1 MNYPFQITREIT
13 QEALIPPYN
22 HIHHADLIRQLEDA
36 RVELLDA
43 IGQPLQSFLDRGL
56 FWVIAAI
63 QIEYLREVKEGES
76 VVTCEAP
83 TMTERR
89 LIIPQRIYNHRKKLA
104 VRAQVELALF
114 SVEQQRGI
122 TIPSPIVAAFKAE
135 DLES

>member
-1 MNYPFQITREIT
+1 MNYPFQIKREIA

-22 HIHHADLIRQLEDA
+22 HIHHADLIRQLEEA
-36 RVELLDA
+36 RVELLEA

-63 QIEYLREVKEGES
+63 QIEYLREVKQGEI

-83 TMTERR
+83 TITDRR
-89 LIIPQRIYNHRKKLA
+89 LIIPQRIYNQRNKLA

-122 TIPSPIVAAFKAE
+122 AIPSTVIAAF
-135 DLES
+135 